1 MRKSILFLITLLATA
16 VLWPVSA
23 WAEVTGSGTEQDPYL
38 VHDWSELRTYMKDYG
53 GYIKLVNDCVDP
65 DKTYATYLEVTNKT
79 VVLDLN
85 GKIIDRGLFK
95 NETGTSN
102 GWVIKVCGGSL
113 TVKGGGIIKG
123 GNSLSNGGGINV
135 ESGSLTLENCT
146 IKENKAAEGG
156 GGIYNNNRSIT
167 IKDGT
172 VISNNIAKQG
182 GGLCT
187 WYGTCTMEG
196 GSIINNSSIAGQYSS
211 YGHGGGVY
219 LHNGSVFNLY
229 GGVIENNT
237 CAETKQGGGIYVYY
251 QSVIY
256 LKGNPIVRNNYVGNS
271 SEVVD
276 NVNLY
281 GDTNSV
287 YTKFHFTGQLSE
299 SARIGFTT
307 STTGYFTEGLN
318 DNGVVSNFVP
328 DDNNNYAV
336 ILKNNEAVLT
346 KTYTITISD
355 TEHGTITS
363 EPFPKAYSG
372 QVVNVSAI
380 PDTGY
385 KLESLSYCKANNVYD
400 INLETKQFNMP
411 SDDVTITAS
420 FISAWS
426 ELQTTFN
433 SVSNGGT
440 VQLDQDYSAFEG
452 DVQLSVA
459 SGKKFTLDLNGHILN
474 MSSGTGRVLS
484 VAGNLT
490 IIDSNPTN
498 THEGTDILGGII
510 TGGNLTSSSEN
521 GAGICVVSGGTL
533 NVSAGTITNNSTAGN
548 GGGIYNEGTLTLSG
562 GNIINNTAGCN
573 GGGVYS
579 NYVNANSRFNL
590 SGGPAINNNKSGDS
604 DALVDDNIYLKDMKI
619 TLNGELTNT
628 TPIGISMYN
637 AGIFTSGLNTN
648 GAITNFIADNS
659 LFKIIEN
666 NGEAQ
671 IDDRLIYVVWCNNK
685 KLYFTFQSTV
695 LTEGGSF
702 TPVGEVE
709 ALTITKV
716 WSGYK
721 VDENHAW
728 VTVVTDDLE
737 EVIIESTFNDAEPT
751 SCSQW
756 FKDCINLTSITGL
769 SNLNTNEVTD
779 MSGMFQNCSKLG
791 ALTLGA
797 NFVTTSVTAY
807 SNLFRGS
814 SIADGSAVLTID
826 GATISQDDFFATI
839 TNGQLVRN
847 VSDNEVDKGST
858 NTGLYTWKGG
868 KFATCNGKA
877 LLTLG
882 SASNGSI
889 AIASGATA
897 ISESLYEATPNT
909 TITLSVTPATR
920 YKLKTLTYNDN
931 NITDNSFDMPAG
943 HVTVSATFT
952 ADFDPVDT
960 TKDYD
965 ASTNPYA
972 IKTVADLQKLS
983 DYVNNGVEEVR
994 DGYIKVVE
1002 TELDFDGIDFVPIGT
1017 DTYPFTGSF
1026 DGNNVLIKNLKID
1039 RGDADLCGLFG
1050 RVQMGSNHNNKA
1062 LQNIK
1067 IDASCEF
1074 KTTGSHVGAL
1084 AGHRES
1090 IKMINCHN
1098 LGASVSGT
1106 NFVGAIVGGG
1116 VLQANDSGNT
1126 YDGSLVVANINGTK
1140 YWGCGYGVGG
1150 NQETSSPSD
1159 YAQFTS
1165 TTIGGFYGAEGN
1177 EDQVTWRYDSA
1188 TKTLLI
1194 KGSGNV
1200 SETSPWA
1207 TYIGAATN
1215 NYTLNTEGVNLGDEV
1230 TTDADGYF
1238 VWHNK
1243 QFTSYNQQRSVF
1255 IKSNEGG
1262 TATKEP
1268 STATIGGTVTLTIQ
1282 ANLGY
1287 LIATKAAEYTDDNGQ
1302 KQSLE
1307 FRQISNNTFSFTM
1320 PAYPVTIDVTFR
1332 TYFDLEDPTKPY
1344 EWLYNC
1350 YSIKTVEDVLK
1361 FSEFV
1366 NAGVEYC
1373 QTSFFRLPAEATFD
1387 FSNVDNFIPIGTE
1400 EHPFKGT
1407 FSTATML
1414 VKNLHVHTT
1423 NGYCGFFGYTDDANI
1438 QGFDFQNCTFES
1450 EGDYVGALVGY
1461 CKDSRIRFDYN
1472 KDSSVKGRKYVGGL
1486 IGYYNSSDM
1495 MWTNSVGYDAE
1506 GNEGLPMTVEG
1517 DAFVGA
1523 VVGNAT
1529 GTLKENV
1536 YNGYTVSI
1544 KVAGEERKY
1553 FGIGTCDDTNGIL
1566 TRDLGANVLESTV
1579 TGGFCGASGNE
1590 NNVKWIYDKGTNTL
1604 LIKGSG
1610 DVEKYNASTAPWK
1623 KYVSSESNLKTEG
1636 VDISAEVT
1644 VSEGSFI
1651 WCELPFKTFNNQEV
1665 YQVTL
1670 DYDNEKGTATLTSP
1684 DYTVKGATVTLE
1696 VSPLDNYLVK
1706 EVVAIFT
1713 EAGVEKRITAEKQAD
1728 GSYKFEMPNANAKI
1742 QITFEKKEEPQQQEE
1757 PQQEE
1762 PQQEEPQQEDPQQ
1775 EDPQPETIS
1784 YSQALEWATYY
1795 DNCDLT
1801 LPEGFEAYYVSNVN
1815 TSGDIGSVTLTSTGQ
1830 EVFKDMPMLIHKTDE
1845 ETTGIMIKT
1854 THGEIAPTTD
1864 TRFKGTAEDITSLS
1878 AEDITIYV
1886 LRDGMFIPAK
1896 ASSMTAHKCWL
1907 EISKAAGTRGF
1918 VINID
1923 NECISSEALEG
1934 PGHWYDLNGRPLPT
1948 KPRQKGL
1955 YIHDGKKTVIK

>member
-1 MRKSILFLITLLATA
+1 MNIKRTIFLIITLVAGAITNVGVAQVNTMPDAIDGVITLTDD
-16 VLWPVSA
+16 VTLTETWTVDQ
-23 WAEVTGSGTEQDPYL
+23 EVTLDLNDHYINISIPSNRYKSVISITNNGKLTLTDGTIDNSTATKRYYIEEQVVTDEASYNN
-38 VHDWSELRTYMKDYG
+38 STKEKGTFYG
-53 GYIKLVNDCVDP
+53 GYITGGNGTMIYFLGTNYYCGKGIVINGGELIMKNGTIFGNIQERSNVN
-65 DKTYATYLEVTNKT
+65 KY
-79 VVLDLN
+79 
-85 GKIIDRGLFK
+85 
-95 NETGTSN
+95 
-102 GWVIKVCGGSL
+102 
-113 TVKGGGIIKG
+113 KGGGVFIYNNGKFTMEGGNIIRNFGYYGSGVYVDSGTFSMKG
-123 GNSLSNGGGINV
+123 GYISKNGYTSSRTCGSGGGVCVNSGKFIMTGGSIDANRASSNGAGVNISNGG
-135 ESGSLTLENCT
+135 EFEMSGGSIISNNTTTTDGGYGGGVYVFGDDNNSGTFTMNGGVIQGNSSDRGGGVSVQHKPKAKFYLNGGE
-146 IKENKAAEGG
+146 IKENHATYQGGGVYNYSGTFTITGGSITNNTVDNLDNDRCG
-156 GGIYNNNRSIT
+156 GGIYSNQFVYLSGTCI
-167 IKDGT
+167 IKDNTKGP
-172 VISNNIAKQG
+172 
-182 GGLCT
+182 
-187 WYGTCTMEG
+187 WPE
-196 GSIINNSSIAGQYSS
+196 
-211 YGHGGGVY
+211 
-219 LHNGSVFNLY
+219 NLFLDNTFIK
-229 GGVIENNT
+229 VNNT
-237 CAETKQGGGIYVYY
+237 LSIPTSVGVKIKDYNHNHPVTDFKNITKDYSTY
-251 QSVIY
+251 
-256 LKGNPIVRNNYVGNS
+256 NS
-271 SEVVD
+271 GVDPCTFFTSDSIMYEVV
-276 NVNLY
+276 L
-281 GDTNSV
+281 NSDGQAQLEKR
-287 YTKFHFTGQLSE
+287 KF
-299 SARIGFTT
+299 
-307 STTGYFTEGLN
+307 
-318 DNGVVSNFVP
+318 P
-328 DDNNNYAV
+328 YA
-336 ILKNNEAVLT
+336 I
-346 KTYTITISD
+346 
-355 TEHGTITS
+355 
-363 EPFPKAYSG
+363 
-372 QVVNVSAI
+372 
-380 PDTGY
+380 
-385 KLESLSYCKANNVYD
+385 
-400 INLETKQFNMP
+400 
-411 SDDVTITAS
+411 
-420 FISAWS
+420 
-426 ELQTTFN
+426 
-433 SVSNGGT
+433 
-440 VQLDQDYSAFEG
+440 
-452 DVQLSVA
+452 
-459 SGKKFTLDLNGHILN
+459 
-474 MSSGTGRVLS
+474 
-484 VAGNLT
+484 
-490 IIDSNPTN
+490 
-498 THEGTDILGGII
+498 
-510 TGGNLTSSSEN
+510 
-521 GAGICVVSGGTL
+521 
-533 NVSAGTITNNSTAGN
+533 
-548 GGGIYNEGTLTLSG
+548 
-562 GNIINNTAGCN
+562 
-573 GGGVYS
+573 
-579 NYVNANSRFNL
+579 
-590 SGGPAINNNKSGDS
+590 
-604 DALVDDNIYLKDMKI
+604 
-619 TLNGELTNT
+619 
-628 TPIGISMYN
+628 
-637 AGIFTSGLNTN
+637 
-648 GAITNFIADNS
+648 
-659 LFKIIEN
+659 
-666 NGEAQ
+666 
-671 IDDRLIYVVWCNNK
+671 WCENK
-685 KLYFTFQSTV
+685 KLYFTYRDDLFAENSKFKP
-695 LTEGGSF
+695 EGSNSF
-702 TPVGEVE
+702 
-709 ALTITKV
+709 LTITKV
-716 WSGYK
+716 WSSE
-721 VDENHAW
+721 D
-728 VTVVTDDLE
+728 VVSGNAPWLETISESLE
-737 EVIIESTFNDAEPT
+737 EMVIESTFSNVKPT

-756 FKDCINLTSITGL
+756 FKDCANLTTITGL
-769 SNLNTNEVTD
+769 SNLNTSEITD
-779 MSGMFQNCSKLG
+779 ISGMLQNCSSLES
-791 ALTLGA
+791 LTLGA
-797 NFVTTSVTAY
+797 NFDTSGLNSY
-807 SNLFRGS
+807 SNLFSGS
-814 SIADGSAVLTID
+814 SIADGNAVLTID
-826 GATISQDDFFATI
+826 GATISQDDFFASI

-847 VSDNEVDKGST
+847 VSDDEVDKGSA
-858 NTGLYTWKGG
+858 NAGLYTWKGG
-868 KFATCNGKA
+868 KFVTYNGKA

-882 SASNGSI
+882 STSNGSI
-889 AIASGATA
+889 AITSGETA

-909 TITLSVTPATR
+909 TITLSVTPDTR

-931 NITDNSFDMPAG
+931 DITNNSFDMPAG
-943 HVTVSATFT
+943 PVTVSATFI

-972 IKTVADLQKLS
+972 IKTVADLKKLS

-994 DGYIKVVE
+994 DGYIKVVDV
-1002 TELDFDGIDFVPIGT
+1002 TELDFNGINDFVPIGT
-1017 DTYPFTGSF
+1017 DAYPFTGSF

-1098 LGASVSGT
+1098 MGASVSGT

-1126 YDGSLVVANINGTK
+1126 YDGSLVVATINGTK

-1194 KGSGNV
+1194 KGSGSV

-1262 TATKEP
+1262 TVTKEP

-1282 ANLGY
+1282 ANPGY
-1287 LIATKAAEYTDDNGQ
+1287 LIATKTAEYTDDNGQ

-1320 PAYPVTIDVTFR
+1320 PAYPVTIDVSFR

-1461 CKDSRIRFDYN
+1461 CKDSRVRFDYN
-1472 KDSSVKGRKYVGGL
+1472 KDSCVKGRKYVGGL

-1529 GTLKENV
+1529 GTLKENI

-1566 TRDLGANVLESTV
+1566 TRDLGTNVLASTV

-1651 WCELPFKTFNNQEV
+1651 WCELPFKTFNNQE
-1665 YQVTL
+1665 
-1670 DYDNEKGTATLTSP
+1670 
-1684 DYTVKGATVTLE
+1684 
-1696 VSPLDNYLVK
+1696 
-1706 EVVAIFT
+1706 
-1713 EAGVEKRITAEKQAD
+1713 
-1728 GSYKFEMPNANAKI
+1728 
-1742 QITFEKKEEPQQQEE
+1742 
-1757 PQQEE
+1757 
-1762 PQQEEPQQEDPQQ
+1762 
-1775 EDPQPETIS
+1775 PQPETIS

-1830 EVFKDMPMLIHKTDE
+1830 KVFKDMPMLIHKTDKK
-1845 ETTGIMIKT
+1845 TTGIMIKT

-1918 VINID
+1918 VINFD

>member
-1 MRKSILFLITLLATA
+1 MNIKRTIFLIITLVAGAITNVGVAQVNTMPDAINGVITLTDD
-16 VLWPVSA
+16 VTLTETWTVDQ
-23 WAEVTGSGTEQDPYL
+23 EVTLDLNDHYINISIPSNRYKSVISITNNGKLTLTDGTIDNSTATKRYYIEEQVVTDEASYNN
-38 VHDWSELRTYMKDYG
+38 STKEKGTFYG
-53 GYIKLVNDCVDP
+53 GYI
-65 DKTYATYLEVTNKT
+65 TGG
-79 VVLDLN
+79 N
-85 GKIIDRGLFK
+85 GTIIDFLGTTYYCGMGIVINGGELIMKSGTIFG
-95 NETGTSN
+95 NIQETSN
-102 GWVIKVCGGSL
+102 GKY
-113 TVKGGGIIKG
+113 KGGGVFIYNNGKFTMEGGNIIRNFGYYGSGVYVDSGTFSMKG
-123 GNSLSNGGGINV
+123 GYISKNGYTSRRTCGSGGGVCVNSGKFIMTGGSIDANRASSNGAGVNISNGGEFEMSGGSIISNNTTTTDGGYGGGVYVFGDNNNGGTFTMNGGVIQGNSSDWGGGVSV
-135 ESGSLTLENCT
+135 EHKPKAKFYLNGGE
-146 IKENKAAEGG
+146 IKENHATYQGGGVYNYSGTFTITGGSITNNTVDNLDNDRCG
-156 GGIYNNNRSIT
+156 GGIYSNAFVYLSGTCI
-167 IKDGT
+167 IKDNTKGP
-172 VISNNIAKQG
+172 
-182 GGLCT
+182 
-187 WYGTCTMEG
+187 WPE
-196 GSIINNSSIAGQYSS
+196 
-211 YGHGGGVY
+211 
-219 LHNGSVFNLY
+219 NLFLY
-229 GGVIENNT
+229 NTFIKVNNT
-237 CAETKQGGGIYVYY
+237 LSIPTSVGVKIKDYNHNHPVTDYKNITKDYSTY
-251 QSVIY
+251 
-256 LKGNPIVRNNYVGNS
+256 NS
-271 SEVVD
+271 GVDPCTFFTSDSIMYEVV
-276 NVNLY
+276 L
-281 GDTNSV
+281 NSDGQAQLEKR
-287 YTKFHFTGQLSE
+287 KF
-299 SARIGFTT
+299 
-307 STTGYFTEGLN
+307 
-318 DNGVVSNFVP
+318 P
-328 DDNNNYAV
+328 YA
-336 ILKNNEAVLT
+336 I
-346 KTYTITISD
+346 
-355 TEHGTITS
+355 
-363 EPFPKAYSG
+363 
-372 QVVNVSAI
+372 
-380 PDTGY
+380 
-385 KLESLSYCKANNVYD
+385 
-400 INLETKQFNMP
+400 
-411 SDDVTITAS
+411 
-420 FISAWS
+420 
-426 ELQTTFN
+426 
-433 SVSNGGT
+433 
-440 VQLDQDYSAFEG
+440 
-452 DVQLSVA
+452 
-459 SGKKFTLDLNGHILN
+459 
-474 MSSGTGRVLS
+474 
-484 VAGNLT
+484 
-490 IIDSNPTN
+490 
-498 THEGTDILGGII
+498 
-510 TGGNLTSSSEN
+510 
-521 GAGICVVSGGTL
+521 
-533 NVSAGTITNNSTAGN
+533 
-548 GGGIYNEGTLTLSG
+548 
-562 GNIINNTAGCN
+562 
-573 GGGVYS
+573 
-579 NYVNANSRFNL
+579 
-590 SGGPAINNNKSGDS
+590 
-604 DALVDDNIYLKDMKI
+604 
-619 TLNGELTNT
+619 
-628 TPIGISMYN
+628 
-637 AGIFTSGLNTN
+637 
-648 GAITNFIADNS
+648 
-659 LFKIIEN
+659 
-666 NGEAQ
+666 
-671 IDDRLIYVVWCNNK
+671 WCENK
-685 KLYFTFQSTV
+685 KLYFTYRDDLFAENSKFKP
-695 LTEGGSF
+695 EGSNSF
-702 TPVGEVE
+702 
-709 ALTITKV
+709 LTITKV
-716 WSGYK
+716 WSSE
-721 VDENHAW
+721 D
-728 VTVVTDDLE
+728 VVSGNAPWLETISESLE
-737 EVIIESTFNDAEPT
+737 EMVIESTFSNVKPT

-756 FKDCINLTSITGL
+756 FKDCANLTTITGL
-769 SNLNTNEVTD
+769 SNLNTSEITD
-779 MSGMFQNCSKLG
+779 ISGMLQNCSSLES
-791 ALTLGA
+791 LTLGA
-797 NFVTTSVTAY
+797 NFDTSGLNSY
-807 SNLFRGS
+807 SNLFSGS
-814 SIADGSAVLTID
+814 SIADGNAVLTID
-826 GATISQDDFFATI
+826 GATISQDDFFASI

-847 VSDNEVDKGST
+847 VSDDEVDKGSA
-858 NTGLYTWKGG
+858 NAGLYTWKGG
-868 KFATCNGKA
+868 KFVTYNGKA

-882 SASNGSI
+882 STSNGSI
-889 AIASGATA
+889 AITSGETA

-909 TITLSVTPATR
+909 TITLSVTPDTR

-931 NITDNSFDMPAG
+931 DITNNSFDMPAG
-943 HVTVSATFT
+943 PVTVSATFI

-960 TKDYD
+960 TRDYD

-972 IKTVADLQKLS
+972 IKTVADLKKLS

-994 DGYIKVVE
+994 DGYIKVVDV
-1002 TELDFDGIDFVPIGT
+1002 TELDFNGINDFVPIGT

-1126 YDGSLVVANINGTK
+1126 YDGSLVVATINGTK

-1165 TTIGGFYGAEGN
+1165 TIIGGFYGAEGN

-1194 KGSGNV
+1194 KGSGSV

-1423 NGYCGFFGYTDDANI
+1423 NGYCGFFGYTDDANL
-1438 QGFDFQNCTFES
+1438 QGFEFEDCTFES

-1461 CKDSRIRFDYN
+1461 CKDFRVRFDYN

-1529 GTLKENV
+1529 GTLKENI

-1566 TRDLGANVLESTV
+1566 TRDLGTNVLASTV

-1651 WCELPFKTFNNQEV
+1651 WCELPFKTFNNQE
-1665 YQVTL
+1665 
-1670 DYDNEKGTATLTSP
+1670 
-1684 DYTVKGATVTLE
+1684 
-1696 VSPLDNYLVK
+1696 
-1706 EVVAIFT
+1706 
-1713 EAGVEKRITAEKQAD
+1713 
-1728 GSYKFEMPNANAKI
+1728 
-1742 QITFEKKEEPQQQEE
+1742 
-1757 PQQEE
+1757 
-1762 PQQEEPQQEDPQQ
+1762 
-1775 EDPQPETIS
+1775 PQPETIS
-1784 YSQALEWATYY
+1784 YSQALEWATYD

-1830 EVFKDMPMLIHKTDE
+1830 KVFKDMPMLIHKTDE
-1845 ETTGIMIKT
+1845 KTTGIMIKT

>member
-1 MRKSILFLITLLATA
+1 MNSGKFIMTGGSIDANRA
-16 VLWPVSA
+16 S
-23 WAEVTGSGTEQDPYL
+23 
-38 VHDWSELRTYMKDYG
+38 
-53 GYIKLVNDCVDP
+53 
-65 DKTYATYLEVTNKT
+65 
-79 VVLDLN
+79 
-85 GKIIDRGLFK
+85 
-95 NETGTSN
+95 SN
-102 GWVIKVCGGSL
+102 GAGVNI
-113 TVKGGGIIKG
+113 
-123 GNSLSNGGGINV
+123 SNGGEFEMSGGSIISNNTTTTDGGYGGGVYVFGDDNNGGTFTMNGGVIQGNSSYYGGGVSV
-135 ESGSLTLENCT
+135 EHKPKAKFYLNGGE
-146 IKENKAAEGG
+146 IKENHATYQGGGVYNYSGTFTITGGSITNNTVDNLDNDRCG
-156 GGIYNNNRSIT
+156 GGIYSNQFVYLSGTCI
-167 IKDGT
+167 IKDNTKGP
-172 VISNNIAKQG
+172 
-182 GGLCT
+182 
-187 WYGTCTMEG
+187 WPE
-196 GSIINNSSIAGQYSS
+196 
-211 YGHGGGVY
+211 
-219 LHNGSVFNLY
+219 NLFLY
-229 GGVIENNT
+229 NTFIKVNNT
-237 CAETKQGGGIYVYY
+237 LSIPTSVGVKIKDYNHNHPVTDYKNITKDYSTY
-251 QSVIY
+251 
-256 LKGNPIVRNNYVGNS
+256 NS
-271 SEVVD
+271 GVDPCTFFTSDSIMYEVV
-276 NVNLY
+276 L
-281 GDTNSV
+281 NSDGQAQLEKR
-287 YTKFHFTGQLSE
+287 KF
-299 SARIGFTT
+299 
-307 STTGYFTEGLN
+307 
-318 DNGVVSNFVP
+318 P
-328 DDNNNYAV
+328 YA
-336 ILKNNEAVLT
+336 I
-346 KTYTITISD
+346 
-355 TEHGTITS
+355 
-363 EPFPKAYSG
+363 
-372 QVVNVSAI
+372 
-380 PDTGY
+380 
-385 KLESLSYCKANNVYD
+385 
-400 INLETKQFNMP
+400 
-411 SDDVTITAS
+411 
-420 FISAWS
+420 
-426 ELQTTFN
+426 
-433 SVSNGGT
+433 
-440 VQLDQDYSAFEG
+440 
-452 DVQLSVA
+452 
-459 SGKKFTLDLNGHILN
+459 
-474 MSSGTGRVLS
+474 
-484 VAGNLT
+484 
-490 IIDSNPTN
+490 
-498 THEGTDILGGII
+498 
-510 TGGNLTSSSEN
+510 
-521 GAGICVVSGGTL
+521 
-533 NVSAGTITNNSTAGN
+533 
-548 GGGIYNEGTLTLSG
+548 
-562 GNIINNTAGCN
+562 
-573 GGGVYS
+573 
-579 NYVNANSRFNL
+579 
-590 SGGPAINNNKSGDS
+590 
-604 DALVDDNIYLKDMKI
+604 
-619 TLNGELTNT
+619 
-628 TPIGISMYN
+628 
-637 AGIFTSGLNTN
+637 
-648 GAITNFIADNS
+648 
-659 LFKIIEN
+659 
-666 NGEAQ
+666 
-671 IDDRLIYVVWCNNK
+671 WCENK
-685 KLYFTFQSTV
+685 KLYFTYRDDLFAENSKFKP
-695 LTEGGSF
+695 EGSNSF
-702 TPVGEVE
+702 
-709 ALTITKV
+709 LTITKV
-716 WSGYK
+716 WSSE
-721 VDENHAW
+721 D
-728 VTVVTDDLE
+728 VVSGNAPWLETISESLE
-737 EVIIESTFNDAEPT
+737 EMVIESTFSNVKPT

-756 FKDCINLTSITGL
+756 FKDCANLTTITGL
-769 SNLNTNEVTD
+769 SNLNTSEITD
-779 MSGMFQNCSKLG
+779 ISGMLQNCSSLES
-791 ALTLGA
+791 LTLGA
-797 NFVTTSVTAY
+797 NFDTSELNSY
-807 SNLFRGS
+807 SNLFSGS
-814 SIADGSAVLTID
+814 SIADGNAVLTID
-826 GATISQDDFFATI
+826 GATISQDDFFASI

-847 VSDNEVDKGST
+847 VSDDEVDKGSA
-858 NTGLYTWKGG
+858 NAGLYTWKGG
-868 KFATCNGKA
+868 KFVTYNGKA

-882 SASNGSI
+882 STSNGSI
-889 AIASGATA
+889 AITSGETA

-909 TITLSVTPATR
+909 TITLSVTPDTR

-931 NITDNSFDMPAG
+931 DITNNSFDMPAG
-943 HVTVSATFT
+943 PVTVSATFI

-972 IKTVADLQKLS
+972 IRTVADLQKLS

-994 DGYIKVVE
+994 DGYIKVVDV
-1002 TELDFDGIDFVPIGT
+1002 TELDFDGINIFVPIGT
-1017 DTYPFTGSF
+1017 DAYPFTGSF

-1126 YDGSLVVANINGTK
+1126 YDGSLVVATINGTK

-1150 NQETSSPSD
+1150 NQNTSSPSD

-1177 EDQVTWRYDSA
+1177 EDQVTWRYDAA

-1194 KGSGNV
+1194 KGSGSV

-1262 TATKEP
+1262 TVTKEP

-1282 ANLGY
+1282 ANPGY
-1287 LIATKAAEYTDDNGQ
+1287 LIATKTAEYTDDNGQ

-1320 PAYPVTIDVTFR
+1320 PAYPVTIDVSFR

-1461 CKDSRIRFDYN
+1461 CKDSRVRFDYN

-1523 VVGNAT
+1523 VVGNAK
-1529 GTLKENV
+1529 GTLKENI

-1566 TRDLGANVLESTV
+1566 TRDLGTNVLASTV

-1651 WCELPFKTFNNQEV
+1651 WCELPFKTFNNQE
-1665 YQVTL
+1665 
-1670 DYDNEKGTATLTSP
+1670 
-1684 DYTVKGATVTLE
+1684 
-1696 VSPLDNYLVK
+1696 
-1706 EVVAIFT
+1706 
-1713 EAGVEKRITAEKQAD
+1713 
-1728 GSYKFEMPNANAKI
+1728 
-1742 QITFEKKEEPQQQEE
+1742 
-1757 PQQEE
+1757 
-1762 PQQEEPQQEDPQQ
+1762 
-1775 EDPQPETIS
+1775 PQPETIS
-1784 YSQALEWATYY
+1784 YSQTLEWTTYY
-1795 DNCDLT
+1795 DVCDLT
-1801 LPEGFEAYYVSNVN
+1801 LPEGFEAYYVSSFN

-1830 EVFKDMPMLIHKTDE
+1830 KVFKDMPMLIHKTDE
-1845 ETTGIMIKT
+1845 KTTGIMIKT

-1955 YIHDGKKTVIK
+1955 YIHDGKKTVIE

>member
-1 MRKSILFLITLLATA
+1 MNIKRTIFLIITLVAGA
-16 VLWPVSA
+16 ILWPVESLA
-23 WAEVTGSGTEQDPYL
+23 YTGEGTEEKPWVVTTWSDLYDCAIQTIFLNSGTF
-38 VHDWSELRTYMKDYG
+38 
-53 GYIKLVNDCVDP
+53 YIILDSDITCDNQSQNLFFEK
-65 DKTYATYLEVTNKT
+65 K
-79 VVLDLN
+79 VVINLN
-85 GKIIDRGLFK
+85 GHTLDRGLSK
-95 NETGTSN
+95 SEARGAGYVVGGQDLTIIGPGTITGGHSSSSGGALISSTQMTLRGCTITGNKATGDNGYGGAIKINNGSVTIEEGTIISNNNSPYGGAIYIQGGTLTINGGQICNNTCGKTETD
-102 GWVIKVCGGSL
+102 K
-113 TVKGGGIIKG
+113 
-123 GNSLSNGGGINV
+123 SNGGGIYIAGGVVIMNR
-135 ESGSLTLENCT
+135 GT
-146 IKENKAAEGG
+146 I
-156 GGIYNNNRSIT
+156 
-167 IKDGT
+167 
-172 VISNNIAKQG
+172 
-182 GGLCT
+182 C
-187 WYGTCTMEG
+187 
-196 GSIINNSSIAGQYSS
+196 NNSVIGNKDSNSGF
-211 YGHGGGVY
+211 GGGVY
-219 LHNGSVFNLY
+219 QSNGTFNLN
-229 GGVIENNT
+229 GGIIENNT
-237 CAETKQGGGIYVYY
+237 CAADKNGGGIYDVNY
-251 QSVIY
+251 SILNVS
-256 LKGNPIVRNNYVGNS
+256 GNPIIRNNRRGNLES
-271 SEVVD
+271 GALD
-276 NVNLY
+276 NLFLKKNKTISI
-281 GDTNSV
+281 TNS
-287 YTKFHFTGQLSE
+287 LDAN
-299 SARIGFTT
+299 ARIGITLESHRIFT
-307 STTGYFTEGLN
+307 
-318 DNGVVSNFVP
+318 NGNNGEWHVSNFVP
-328 DDNNNYAV
+328 DDPYCFVSEKEGNAYYSSYWSDLQDRLTNCEDGST
-336 ILKNNEAVLT
+336 IL
-346 KTYTITISD
+346 
-355 TEHGTITS
+355 
-363 EPFPKAYSG
+363 
-372 QVVNVSAI
+372 
-380 PDTGY
+380 
-385 KLESLSYCKANNVYD
+385 
-400 INLETKQFNMP
+400 
-411 SDDVTITAS
+411 
-420 FISAWS
+420 
-426 ELQTTFN
+426 
-433 SVSNGGT
+433 
-440 VQLDQDYSAFEG
+440 LDQDY
-452 DVQLSVA
+452 VA
-459 SGKKFTLDLNGHILN
+459 SNTDTQNLTVPNSKTITIDFNGYKIDRN
-474 MSSGTGRVLS
+474 MGNSSSASGYVIN
-484 VAGNLT
+484 VKGNLT
-490 IIDSNPTN
+490 IKDTYTGNERVHTIMVDGSPIT
-498 THEGTDILGGII
+498 IRGGLI
-510 TGGNLTSSSEN
+510 TGGNSSSSYC
-521 GAGICVVSGGTL
+521 GAIYVQEGSLTMEGGTI
-533 NVSAGTITNNSTAGN
+533 AGNRSTSTVGGVYVTGTFSMTGGSICYNTGKSYGAVNHSGNGVFNISGSPIITNNRNVN
-548 GGGIYNEGTLTLSG
+548 GDENNVYLS
-562 GNIINNTAGCN
+562 
-573 GGGVYS
+573 S
-579 NYVNANSRFNL
+579 N
-590 SGGPAINNNKSGDS
+590 K
-604 DALVDDNIYLKDMKI
+604 KI
-619 TLNGELTNT
+619 TVNGELSSTAL
-628 TPIGISMYN
+628 IGVSMQTI
-637 AGIFTSGLNTN
+637 GVFTN
-648 GAITNFIADNS
+648 GLTNNGSAKNFKSDNNDYEPT
-659 LFKIIEN
+659 LN
-666 NGEAQ
+666 NSGEAQ
-671 IDDRLIYVVWCNNK
+671 LERHKFKYAIWNETNK
-685 KLYFTFQSTV
+685 QLYFTYRLDNLSAAN
-695 LTEGGSF
+695 SF
-702 TPVGEVE
+702 TLDGGVGRQEITQLWVDDDVLSGTAWNEAIKDQVE
-709 ALTITKV
+709 EIV
-716 WSGYK
+716 FGSSFINVY
-721 VDENHAW
+721 
-728 VTVVTDDLE
+728 
-737 EVIIESTFNDAEPT
+737 PT
-751 SCSQW
+751 SCSNW
-756 FKDCINLTSITGL
+756 FKDCVNLTSITGL
-769 SNLNTNEVTD
+769 SNLNTSEVTD
-779 MSGMFQNCSKLG
+779 MSGMFQNCSNLTSLTLDESFSTA
-791 ALTLGA
+791 ALTT
-797 NFVTTSVTAY
+797 FSDMFT
-807 SNLFRGS
+807 GS
-814 SIADGSAVLTID
+814 SLEDGTGTLVIKGEENA
-826 GATISQDDFFATI
+826 I
-839 TNGQLVRN
+839 TNITKDIFISIANGKLERRN
-847 VSDNEVDKGST
+847 ASNDLISEIDVDKNSA

-868 KFATCNGKA
+868 VFASYNGNV
-877 LLTLG
+877 LLTINTVG
-882 SASNGSI
+882 NGSI
-889 AIASGATA
+889 DAPPGATA
-897 ISESLYEATPNT
+897 ISEGSNTYEIAPNSAITLTVTPN
-909 TITLSVTPATR
+909 PR
-920 YKLKTLTYNDN
+920 YKLKSLSYNDGESHD
-931 NITDNSFDMPAG
+931 ITEAKAFTMPSG
-943 HVTVSATFT
+943 PVTVSATFT

-960 TKDYD
+960 TRDYD

-972 IKTVADLQKLS
+972 IKTVADLKKLS

-994 DGYIKVVE
+994 DGYIKVVDV
-1002 TELDFDGIDFVPIGT
+1002 TELDFYGINDCVPIGT
-1017 DTYPFTGSF
+1017 DAYPFTGSF

-1098 LGASVSGT
+1098 MGASVSGT

-1126 YDGSLVVANINGTK
+1126 YDGSLVVATINGTK

-1177 EDQVTWRYDSA
+1177 EDQVTWSYDA
-1188 TKTLLI
+1188 VTKTLLI
-1194 KGSGNV
+1194 KGSGSV

-1262 TATKEP
+1262 TVTKEP

-1282 ANLGY
+1282 ANPGY
-1287 LIATKAAEYTDDNGQ
+1287 LIATKTAEYTDDNGQ

-1320 PAYPVTIDVTFR
+1320 PAYPVTIDVSFR

-1414 VKNLHVHTT
+1414 VKSLHVHTT
-1423 NGYCGFFGYTDDANI
+1423 NGYCGFFGYTDDANL
-1438 QGFDFQNCTFES
+1438 QGFEFEDCTFES

-1461 CKDSRIRFDYN
+1461 CKDSRVRFDYN

-1529 GTLKENV
+1529 GTLKENI

-1566 TRDLGANVLESTV
+1566 TRDLGTNVLASTV

-1651 WCELPFKTFNNQEV
+1651 WCELPFKTFNNQE
-1665 YQVTL
+1665 
-1670 DYDNEKGTATLTSP
+1670 
-1684 DYTVKGATVTLE
+1684 
-1696 VSPLDNYLVK
+1696 
-1706 EVVAIFT
+1706 
-1713 EAGVEKRITAEKQAD
+1713 
-1728 GSYKFEMPNANAKI
+1728 
-1742 QITFEKKEEPQQQEE
+1742 
-1757 PQQEE
+1757 
-1762 PQQEEPQQEDPQQ
+1762 
-1775 EDPQPETIS
+1775 PQPETIS

-1830 EVFKDMPMLIHKTDE
+1830 KVFKDMPMLIHKTDE
-1845 ETTGIMIKT
+1845 KTTGIMIKT

>member
-1 MRKSILFLITLLATA
+1 MNIKRAIFLIITLVAGA
-16 VLWPVSA
+16 ILWPVES
-23 WAEVTGSGTEQDPYL
+23 WADVTGSGTEQDPYL

-85 GKIIDRGLFK
+85 GKTIDRGLFK

-123 GNSLSNGGGINV
+123 GNSRSNGGGINV

-172 VISNNIAKQG
+172 VICNNIAKQG

-187 WYGTCTMEG
+187 LYGTCTMEG

-211 YGHGGGVY
+211 YGYGGGVY
-219 LHNGSVFNLY
+219 LHNGSVLNLY
-229 GGVIENNT
+229 GGLIENNT
-237 CAETKQGGGIYVYY
+237 CAETKQGGGIYAYY
-251 QSVIY
+251 TSRIN

-271 SEVVD
+271 SGIVD

-281 GDTNSV
+281 GDTSSAL
-287 YTKFHFTGQLSE
+287 TKFYLTGQLSE
-299 SARIGFTT
+299 TARIGFTM
-307 STTGYFTEGLN
+307 SITGIFTEGLN
-318 DNGVVSNFVP
+318 DNGDISNFVP
-328 DDNNNYAV
+328 DDNNNYVV
-336 ILKNNEAVLT
+336 ILNSYYKEAELK

-385 KLESLSYCKANNVYD
+385 KLESLSYGGIP

-411 SDDVTITAS
+411 SNDVTITAS

-426 ELQTTFN
+426 ELQTTLN

-440 VQLDQDYSAFEG
+440 VQLNQDYSALEG
-452 DVQLSVA
+452 DTQLSVV
-459 SGKKFTLDLNGHILN
+459 SEKRFTLDLNGHILN

-498 THEGTDILGGII
+498 AHEGTDILGGII

-521 GAGICVVSGGTL
+521 GAGICVLSGGTL
-533 NVSAGTITNNSTAGN
+533 IFTAGTITNNSTAGN

-562 GNIINNTAGCN
+562 GSITNNTAGGN

-590 SGGPAINNNKSGDS
+590 SGGPTISNNKSGDS

-619 TLNGELTNT
+619 TINGELTNA

-637 AGIFTSGLNTN
+637 AGTFTSGLNTY

-659 LFKIIEN
+659 LYKIIAN

-685 KLYFTFQSTV
+685 KLYFTFQSSV
-695 LTEGGSF
+695 LTEGGSY
-702 TPVGEVE
+702 TPVGETE

-737 EVIIESTFNDAEPT
+737 EVIIESPFNDAEPT

-769 SNLNTNEVTD
+769 SNLNTSEVTD

-807 SNLFRGS
+807 SNLFSGS
-814 SIADGSAVLTID
+814 AIADGSAVLTID
-826 GATISQDDFFATI
+826 GATISQDDFFASI

-847 VSDNEVDKGST
+847 VSDDEVDKGSA
-858 NTGLYTWKGG
+858 NAGLYTWKGG
-868 KFATCNGKA
+868 KFVTYNGKA

-882 SASNGSI
+882 STSNGSI
-889 AIASGATA
+889 AIVSGATA
-897 ISESLYEATPNT
+897 ISGSLYEAASNT
-909 TITLSVTPATR
+909 AITLSVTPAAR

-931 NITDNSFDMPAG
+931 DITNNSFDMPAG
-943 HVTVSATFT
+943 PVTVSATFI

-960 TKDYD
+960 TRDYD

-994 DGYIKVVE
+994 DGYIKVVDV
-1002 TELDFDGIDFVPIGT
+1002 TELDFDGINIFVPIGT
-1017 DTYPFTGSF
+1017 DAYPFTGSF

-1106 NFVGAIVGGG
+1106 SFVGAIVGGG

-1126 YDGSLVVANINGTK
+1126 YDGSLVVATINGTK

-1177 EDQVTWRYDSA
+1177 EDKVTWRYDA
-1188 TKTLLI
+1188 TTKTLLI
-1194 KGSGNV
+1194 KGTGSLA
-1200 SETSPWA
+1200 STTPWA
-1207 TYIGAATN
+1207 SYIGAATN
-1215 NYTLNTEGVNLGDEV
+1215 NYTLNTDGIDLRTAV
-1230 TTDADGYF
+1230 TQSDGYY
-1238 VWHNK
+1238 VWFDK
-1243 QFTSYNQQRSVF
+1243 QFKYYNGRQQYKNTASV
-1255 IKSNEGG
+1255 NEGG
-1262 TATKEP
+1262 TMTVSPVYAEQGT
-1268 STATIGGTVTLTIQ
+1268 TITLTP
-1282 ANLGY
+1282 
-1287 LIATKAAEYTDDNGQ
+1287 IAAVYSKLSSVNAYYKDDNGNQ
-1302 KQSLE
+1302 QAVILTSGADG
-1307 FRQISNNTFSFTM
+1307 TYTFTM
-1320 PAYPVTIDVTFR
+1320 PAYDISATATFGPVLSLADPSAACSRENPYLIRNVQDMVILSKATNGGASWTKR
-1332 TYFDLEDPTKPY
+1332 TYFKVAKANDVFDFEGIDFEPIGIATTHNVEPNERFNGNSFHSSFDGNGVTIRNLHISGVKGIGLFSELSANNDDYVENIFIDKSCSFTATNSYCGSIACNTSFTTVRNCHNLGAPVSAPDIAGGIVGHARYATITDCSSNASVSGTQNIGGIVGYIDRLPVTLTNNMVGDGLKDGETITITGKKNTGAIVGLDIY
-1344 EWLYNC
+1344 RGASYSNNLYNGEAV
-1350 YSIKTVEDVLK
+1350 IVIFNGKTLTG
-1361 FSEFV
+1361 S
-1366 NAGVEYC
+1366 
-1373 QTSFFRLPAEATFD
+1373 
-1387 FSNVDNFIPIGTE
+1387 
-1400 EHPFKGT
+1400 
-1407 FSTATML
+1407 
-1414 VKNLHVHTT
+1414 
-1423 NGYCGFFGYTDDANI
+1423 GY
-1438 QGFDFQNCTFES
+1438 
-1450 EGDYVGALVGY
+1450 
-1461 CKDSRIRFDYN
+1461 
-1472 KDSSVKGRKYVGGL
+1472 GL
-1486 IGYYNSSDM
+1486 GMKPS
-1495 MWTNSVGYDAE
+1495 
-1506 GNEGLPMTVEG
+1506 
-1517 DAFVGA
+1517 
-1523 VVGNAT
+1523 
-1529 GTLKENV
+1529 
-1536 YNGYTVSI
+1536 
-1544 KVAGEERKY
+1544 
-1553 FGIGTCDDTNGIL
+1553 DTNGI
-1566 TRDLGANVLESTV
+1566 GAMTQVLS
-1579 TGGFCGASGNE
+1579 
-1590 NNVKWIYDKGTNTL
+1590 
-1604 LIKGSG
+1604 
-1610 DVEKYNASTAPWK
+1610 
-1623 KYVSSESNLKTEG
+1623 
-1636 VDISAEVT
+1636 
-1644 VSEGSFI
+1644 
-1651 WCELPFKTFNNQEV
+1651 
-1665 YQVTL
+1665 
-1670 DYDNEKGTATLTSP
+1670 
-1684 DYTVKGATVTLE
+1684 YT
-1696 VSPLDNYLVK
+1696 
-1706 EVVAIFT
+1706 
-1713 EAGVEKRITAEKQAD
+1713 
-1728 GSYKFEMPNANAKI
+1728 
-1742 QITFEKKEEPQQQEE
+1742 QQQ
-1757 PQQEE
+1757 
-1762 PQQEEPQQEDPQQ
+1762 
-1775 EDPQPETIS
+1775 
-1784 YSQALEWATYY
+1784 EWATYY
-1795 DNCDLT
+1795 QTFDLT
-1801 LPEGFEAYYVSNVN
+1801 LPEGFEAFYVSSVSI
-1815 TSGDIGSVTLTSTGQ
+1815 SGETGTVMLTSTGQ
-1830 EVFKDMPMLIHKTDE
+1830 KIYKKLPMLIRKTGNSTTVELTKETHSGTAPKTDE
-1845 ETTGIMIKT
+1845 
-1854 THGEIAPTTD
+1854 
-1864 TRFKGTAEDITSLS
+1864 RFKGTATDISNLS
-1878 AEDITIYV
+1878 AEGKIIYV

-1896 ASSMTAHKCWL
+1896 AGAMAANRCWI
-1907 EISKAAGTRGF
+1907 EVSKSAGTRG
-1918 VINID
+1918 
-1923 NECISSEALEG
+1923 LEIKVAG
-1934 PGHWYDLNGRPLPT
+1934 NPKEGFSQEEENLEDRFTQEVDSWFDLQGRPLQG
-1948 KPRQKGL
+1948 KPSKKGM
-1955 YIHDGKKTVIK
+1955 YIHNGRKEVIK

>member
-1 MRKSILFLITLLATA
+1 MNIKRAIFLIITLVAGAITNVGVAQVNTMPDAINGVITLTDD
-16 VLWPVSA
+16 VTLTETWTVDQ
-23 WAEVTGSGTEQDPYL
+23 EVTLDLNDHYINISIPSNKYKSVISITNNGKLTLTDGTIDNSTATKRYYIEEQVVTDEASYNN
-38 VHDWSELRTYMKDYG
+38 STKEKGTFYG
-53 GYIKLVNDCVDP
+53 GYI
-65 DKTYATYLEVTNKT
+65 TGG
-79 VVLDLN
+79 N
-85 GKIIDRGLFK
+85 GTIIDFLGTTYYCGMGIVINGGELIMKSGTIFG
-95 NETGTSN
+95 NIQETSN
-102 GWVIKVCGGSL
+102 GKY
-113 TVKGGGIIKG
+113 KGGGVFIYNNGKFTMEGGNIIRNFGYYGSGVYVDSGTFSMKG
-123 GNSLSNGGGINV
+123 GYISKNGYTSRRTCGSGGGVCVNSGKFIMTGGSIDANRASSNGAGVNISNGGEFEMSGGSIISNNTTTTDGGYGGGVYVFGDNNNGGTFTMNGGVIQGNSSDWGGGVSV
-135 ESGSLTLENCT
+135 EHKPKAKFYLNGGE
-146 IKENKAAEGG
+146 IKENHATYQGGGVYNYSGTFTITGGSITNNTVDNLDNDRCG
-156 GGIYNNNRSIT
+156 GGIYSNAFVYLSGTCI
-167 IKDGT
+167 IKDNTKGP
-172 VISNNIAKQG
+172 
-182 GGLCT
+182 
-187 WYGTCTMEG
+187 WPE
-196 GSIINNSSIAGQYSS
+196 
-211 YGHGGGVY
+211 
-219 LHNGSVFNLY
+219 NLFLY
-229 GGVIENNT
+229 NTFIKVNNT
-237 CAETKQGGGIYVYY
+237 LSIPTSVGVKIKDYNHNHPVTDYKNITKDYSTY
-251 QSVIY
+251 
-256 LKGNPIVRNNYVGNS
+256 NS
-271 SEVVD
+271 GVDPCTFFTSDSIMYEVV
-276 NVNLY
+276 L
-281 GDTNSV
+281 NSDGQAQLEKR
-287 YTKFHFTGQLSE
+287 KF
-299 SARIGFTT
+299 
-307 STTGYFTEGLN
+307 
-318 DNGVVSNFVP
+318 P
-328 DDNNNYAV
+328 YA
-336 ILKNNEAVLT
+336 I
-346 KTYTITISD
+346 
-355 TEHGTITS
+355 
-363 EPFPKAYSG
+363 
-372 QVVNVSAI
+372 
-380 PDTGY
+380 
-385 KLESLSYCKANNVYD
+385 
-400 INLETKQFNMP
+400 
-411 SDDVTITAS
+411 
-420 FISAWS
+420 
-426 ELQTTFN
+426 
-433 SVSNGGT
+433 
-440 VQLDQDYSAFEG
+440 
-452 DVQLSVA
+452 
-459 SGKKFTLDLNGHILN
+459 
-474 MSSGTGRVLS
+474 
-484 VAGNLT
+484 
-490 IIDSNPTN
+490 
-498 THEGTDILGGII
+498 
-510 TGGNLTSSSEN
+510 
-521 GAGICVVSGGTL
+521 
-533 NVSAGTITNNSTAGN
+533 
-548 GGGIYNEGTLTLSG
+548 
-562 GNIINNTAGCN
+562 
-573 GGGVYS
+573 
-579 NYVNANSRFNL
+579 
-590 SGGPAINNNKSGDS
+590 
-604 DALVDDNIYLKDMKI
+604 
-619 TLNGELTNT
+619 
-628 TPIGISMYN
+628 
-637 AGIFTSGLNTN
+637 
-648 GAITNFIADNS
+648 
-659 LFKIIEN
+659 
-666 NGEAQ
+666 
-671 IDDRLIYVVWCNNK
+671 WCENK
-685 KLYFTFQSTV
+685 KLYFTYRDDLFAENSKFKP
-695 LTEGGSF
+695 EGSNSF
-702 TPVGEVE
+702 
-709 ALTITKV
+709 LTITKV
-716 WSGYK
+716 WSSE
-721 VDENHAW
+721 D
-728 VTVVTDDLE
+728 VVSGNAPWLETISESLE
-737 EVIIESTFNDAEPT
+737 EMVIESTFSNVKPT

-756 FKDCINLTSITGL
+756 FKDCANLTTITGL
-769 SNLNTNEVTD
+769 SNLNTSEITD
-779 MSGMFQNCSKLG
+779 ISGMLQNCSSLES
-791 ALTLGA
+791 LTLGA
-797 NFVTTSVTAY
+797 NFDTSGLNSY
-807 SNLFRGS
+807 SNLFSGS
-814 SIADGSAVLTID
+814 SIADGNAVLTID
-826 GATISQDDFFATI
+826 GATISQDDFFASI

-847 VSDNEVDKGST
+847 VSDDEVDKGSA
-858 NTGLYTWKGG
+858 NAGLYTWKGG
-868 KFATCNGKA
+868 KFVTYNGKA

-882 SASNGSI
+882 STSNGSI
-889 AIASGATA
+889 AITSGETA

-909 TITLSVTPATR
+909 TITLSVTPDTR

-931 NITDNSFDMPAG
+931 DITNNSFDMPAG
-943 HVTVSATFT
+943 PVTVSATFI

-960 TKDYD
+960 TRDYD

-972 IKTVADLQKLS
+972 IKTVADLKKLS

-994 DGYIKVVE
+994 DGYIKVVDV
-1002 TELDFDGIDFVPIGT
+1002 TELDFNGINDFVPIGT
-1017 DTYPFTGSF
+1017 DAYPFTGSF

-1126 YDGSLVVANINGTK
+1126 YDGSLVVATINGTK

-1150 NQETSSPSD
+1150 NQETSSPRD

-1177 EDQVTWRYDSA
+1177 EDQVTWRYDAA

-1194 KGSGNV
+1194 KGSGSV

-1373 QTSFFRLPAEATFD
+1373 QTSFFRLPAETTFD

-1461 CKDSRIRFDYN
+1461 CKDSRVRFDYN

-1523 VVGNAT
+1523 VVGNAK
-1529 GTLKENV
+1529 GTLKENI

-1566 TRDLGANVLESTV
+1566 TRDLGTNVLASTV

-1636 VDISAEVT
+1636 VNISAEVT

-1651 WCELPFKTFNNQEV
+1651 WCELPFKTFNNQE
-1665 YQVTL
+1665 
-1670 DYDNEKGTATLTSP
+1670 
-1684 DYTVKGATVTLE
+1684 
-1696 VSPLDNYLVK
+1696 
-1706 EVVAIFT
+1706 
-1713 EAGVEKRITAEKQAD
+1713 
-1728 GSYKFEMPNANAKI
+1728 
-1742 QITFEKKEEPQQQEE
+1742 
-1757 PQQEE
+1757 
-1762 PQQEEPQQEDPQQ
+1762 
-1775 EDPQPETIS
+1775 PQPETIS

-1801 LPEGFEAYYVSNVN
+1801 LPEGFEAYYVSSVN

-1830 EVFKDMPMLIHKTDE
+1830 KVFKDMPMLIHKTDE
-1845 ETTGIMIKT
+1845 KTTGIMIKT
-1854 THGEIAPTTD
+1854 SHGEIAPTTD

-1907 EISKAAGTRGF
+1907 ESSKAAGTRGF
-1918 VINID
+1918 VINFD

>member
-1 MRKSILFLITLLATA
+1 MNIKRTIFLIITLVAGAITNVGVAQVNTMPDAINGVITLTDD
-16 VLWPVSA
+16 VTLTETWTVDQ
-23 WAEVTGSGTEQDPYL
+23 EVTLDLNDHYINISIPSNRYKSVISITNNGKLTLTDGTIDNSTATKRYYIEEQVVTDEASYNN
-38 VHDWSELRTYMKDYG
+38 STKEKGTFYG
-53 GYIKLVNDCVDP
+53 GYITGGNGTMIDFLG
-65 DKTYATYLEVTNKT
+65 TNYYCGKGI
-79 VVLDLN
+79 VIN
-85 GKIIDRGLFK
+85 GGELIMKSGTIFGNIQ
-95 NETGTSN
+95 ETSN
-102 GWVIKVCGGSL
+102 GKY
-113 TVKGGGIIKG
+113 KGGGVFIYNNGKFTMEGGNIIRNFGYYGSGVYVDSGTFSMKG
-123 GNSLSNGGGINV
+123 GYISKNGYTSRRTCGSGGGVCVNSGKFIMTGGSIDANRASSNGAGVNISNGGEFEMSGGSIISNNTTKTDGGYGGGVYVFGDNNNGGTFTMNGGVIQGNSSDWGGGVSV
-135 ESGSLTLENCT
+135 EHKPKAKFYLNGGE
-146 IKENKAAEGG
+146 IKENHATYQGGGVYNYSGTFTITGGSITNNTVDNLDNDRCG
-156 GGIYNNNRSIT
+156 GGIYSNAFVYLSGTCI
-167 IKDGT
+167 IKDNTKGP
-172 VISNNIAKQG
+172 
-182 GGLCT
+182 
-187 WYGTCTMEG
+187 WPE
-196 GSIINNSSIAGQYSS
+196 
-211 YGHGGGVY
+211 
-219 LHNGSVFNLY
+219 NLFLDNTFIK
-229 GGVIENNT
+229 VNNT
-237 CAETKQGGGIYVYY
+237 LSIPTSVGVKIKNYNHSVTDYKNITKDYSTY
-251 QSVIY
+251 
-256 LKGNPIVRNNYVGNS
+256 NS
-271 SEVVD
+271 GVDPCTFFTSDSIMYEVV
-276 NVNLY
+276 L
-281 GDTNSV
+281 NSDGQAQLEKR
-287 YTKFHFTGQLSE
+287 KF
-299 SARIGFTT
+299 
-307 STTGYFTEGLN
+307 
-318 DNGVVSNFVP
+318 P
-328 DDNNNYAV
+328 YA
-336 ILKNNEAVLT
+336 I
-346 KTYTITISD
+346 
-355 TEHGTITS
+355 
-363 EPFPKAYSG
+363 
-372 QVVNVSAI
+372 
-380 PDTGY
+380 
-385 KLESLSYCKANNVYD
+385 
-400 INLETKQFNMP
+400 
-411 SDDVTITAS
+411 
-420 FISAWS
+420 
-426 ELQTTFN
+426 
-433 SVSNGGT
+433 
-440 VQLDQDYSAFEG
+440 
-452 DVQLSVA
+452 
-459 SGKKFTLDLNGHILN
+459 
-474 MSSGTGRVLS
+474 
-484 VAGNLT
+484 
-490 IIDSNPTN
+490 
-498 THEGTDILGGII
+498 
-510 TGGNLTSSSEN
+510 
-521 GAGICVVSGGTL
+521 
-533 NVSAGTITNNSTAGN
+533 
-548 GGGIYNEGTLTLSG
+548 
-562 GNIINNTAGCN
+562 
-573 GGGVYS
+573 
-579 NYVNANSRFNL
+579 
-590 SGGPAINNNKSGDS
+590 
-604 DALVDDNIYLKDMKI
+604 
-619 TLNGELTNT
+619 
-628 TPIGISMYN
+628 
-637 AGIFTSGLNTN
+637 
-648 GAITNFIADNS
+648 
-659 LFKIIEN
+659 
-666 NGEAQ
+666 
-671 IDDRLIYVVWCNNK
+671 WCENK
-685 KLYFTFQSTV
+685 KLYFTYRDDLFAENSKFKP
-695 LTEGGSF
+695 EGSNSF
-702 TPVGEVE
+702 
-709 ALTITKV
+709 LTITKV
-716 WSGYK
+716 WSSE
-721 VDENHAW
+721 D
-728 VTVVTDDLE
+728 VVSGNAPWLETISESLE
-737 EVIIESTFNDAEPT
+737 EMVIESTFSNVKPT

-756 FKDCINLTSITGL
+756 FKDCANLTTITGL
-769 SNLNTNEVTD
+769 SNLNTSEITD
-779 MSGMFQNCSKLG
+779 ISGMLQNCSSLES
-791 ALTLGA
+791 LTLGA
-797 NFVTTSVTAY
+797 NFDTSGLNSY
-807 SNLFRGS
+807 SNLFSGS
-814 SIADGSAVLTID
+814 SIADGNAVLTID
-826 GATISQDDFFATI
+826 GATISQDDFFASI

-847 VSDNEVDKGST
+847 VSDDEVDKGSA
-858 NTGLYTWKGG
+858 NAGLYTWKGG
-868 KFATCNGKA
+868 KFVTYNGKA

-882 SASNGSI
+882 STSNGSI
-889 AIASGATA
+889 AITSGETA

-909 TITLSVTPATR
+909 TITLSVTPDTR

-931 NITDNSFDMPAG
+931 DITNNSFDMPAG
-943 HVTVSATFT
+943 PVTVSATFI

-972 IKTVADLQKLS
+972 IRTVADLQKLS

-994 DGYIKVVE
+994 DGYIKVVDV
-1002 TELDFDGIDFVPIGT
+1002 TELDFNGINDFVPIGT
-1017 DTYPFTGSF
+1017 DAYPFTGSF

-1074 KTTGSHVGAL
+1074 KTAGSHVGAL

-1126 YDGSLVVANINGTK
+1126 YDGSLVVATINGTQ

-1177 EDQVTWRYDSA
+1177 EDQVTWRYDAA

-1194 KGSGNV
+1194 KGSGSV

-1320 PAYPVTIDVTFR
+1320 PAYPVTIDVSFR

-1423 NGYCGFFGYTDDANI
+1423 NGYCGFFGYTDDANL
-1438 QGFDFQNCTFES
+1438 QGFEFEDCTFES

-1461 CKDSRIRFDYN
+1461 CKDSRVRFDYN

-1529 GTLKENV
+1529 GTLKENI

-1566 TRDLGANVLESTV
+1566 TRDLGTNVLASTV
-1579 TGGFCGASGNE
+1579 TGGFCGASSNE

-1651 WCELPFKTFNNQEV
+1651 WCEMPFKTFNSQE
-1665 YQVTL
+1665 
-1670 DYDNEKGTATLTSP
+1670 
-1684 DYTVKGATVTLE
+1684 
-1696 VSPLDNYLVK
+1696 
-1706 EVVAIFT
+1706 
-1713 EAGVEKRITAEKQAD
+1713 
-1728 GSYKFEMPNANAKI
+1728 
-1742 QITFEKKEEPQQQEE
+1742 
-1757 PQQEE
+1757 
-1762 PQQEEPQQEDPQQ
+1762 
-1775 EDPQPETIS
+1775 PQPETIS
-1784 YSQALEWATYY
+1784 YSQALEWTTYY
-1795 DNCDLT
+1795 DVCDLT
-1801 LPEGFEAYYVSNVN
+1801 LPEGFEAYYVSSFN

-1830 EVFKDMPMLIHKTDE
+1830 KVFKDMPMLIHKTDE
-1845 ETTGIMIKT
+1845 KTTGIMIKT

>member
-1 MRKSILFLITLLATA
+1 
-16 VLWPVSA
+16 
-23 WAEVTGSGTEQDPYL
+23 
-38 VHDWSELRTYMKDYG
+38 
-53 GYIKLVNDCVDP
+53 
-65 DKTYATYLEVTNKT
+65 
-79 VVLDLN
+79 
-85 GKIIDRGLFK
+85 
-95 NETGTSN
+95 
-102 GWVIKVCGGSL
+102 
-113 TVKGGGIIKG
+113 
-123 GNSLSNGGGINV
+123 
-135 ESGSLTLENCT
+135 
-146 IKENKAAEGG
+146 
-156 GGIYNNNRSIT
+156 
-167 IKDGT
+167 
-172 VISNNIAKQG
+172 
-182 GGLCT
+182 
-187 WYGTCTMEG
+187 
-196 GSIINNSSIAGQYSS
+196 
-211 YGHGGGVY
+211 
-219 LHNGSVFNLY
+219 
-229 GGVIENNT
+229 
-237 CAETKQGGGIYVYY
+237 
-251 QSVIY
+251 
-256 LKGNPIVRNNYVGNS
+256 
-271 SEVVD
+271 
-276 NVNLY
+276 
-281 GDTNSV
+281 
-287 YTKFHFTGQLSE
+287 
-299 SARIGFTT
+299 
-307 STTGYFTEGLN
+307 
-318 DNGVVSNFVP
+318 
-328 DDNNNYAV
+328 
-336 ILKNNEAVLT
+336 
-346 KTYTITISD
+346 
-355 TEHGTITS
+355 
-363 EPFPKAYSG
+363 
-372 QVVNVSAI
+372 
-380 PDTGY
+380 
-385 KLESLSYCKANNVYD
+385 
-400 INLETKQFNMP
+400 
-411 SDDVTITAS
+411 
-420 FISAWS
+420 
-426 ELQTTFN
+426 
-433 SVSNGGT
+433 
-440 VQLDQDYSAFEG
+440 
-452 DVQLSVA
+452 
-459 SGKKFTLDLNGHILN
+459 
-474 MSSGTGRVLS
+474 
-484 VAGNLT
+484 
-490 IIDSNPTN
+490 
-498 THEGTDILGGII
+498 
-510 TGGNLTSSSEN
+510 
-521 GAGICVVSGGTL
+521 
-533 NVSAGTITNNSTAGN
+533 
-548 GGGIYNEGTLTLSG
+548 
-562 GNIINNTAGCN
+562 
-573 GGGVYS
+573 
-579 NYVNANSRFNL
+579 
-590 SGGPAINNNKSGDS
+590 
-604 DALVDDNIYLKDMKI
+604 
-619 TLNGELTNT
+619 
-628 TPIGISMYN
+628 
-637 AGIFTSGLNTN
+637 
-648 GAITNFIADNS
+648 
-659 LFKIIEN
+659 
-666 NGEAQ
+666 
-671 IDDRLIYVVWCNNK
+671 
-685 KLYFTFQSTV
+685 
-695 LTEGGSF
+695 
-702 TPVGEVE
+702 
-709 ALTITKV
+709 
-716 WSGYK
+716 
-721 VDENHAW
+721 
-728 VTVVTDDLE
+728 
-737 EVIIESTFNDAEPT
+737 
-751 SCSQW
+751 
-756 FKDCINLTSITGL
+756 
-769 SNLNTNEVTD
+769 
-779 MSGMFQNCSKLG
+779 
-791 ALTLGA
+791 
-797 NFVTTSVTAY
+797 
-807 SNLFRGS
+807 
-814 SIADGSAVLTID
+814 
-826 GATISQDDFFATI
+826 
-839 TNGQLVRN
+839 
-847 VSDNEVDKGST
+847 
-858 NTGLYTWKGG
+858 
-868 KFATCNGKA
+868 
-877 LLTLG
+877 
-882 SASNGSI
+882 
-889 AIASGATA
+889 
-897 ISESLYEATPNT
+897 
-909 TITLSVTPATR
+909 
-920 YKLKTLTYNDN
+920 
-931 NITDNSFDMPAG
+931 MPAG
-943 HVTVSATFT
+943 PVTVSATFI

-972 IKTVADLQKLS
+972 IRTVADLQKLS

-994 DGYIKVVE
+994 DGYIKVVDV
-1002 TELDFDGIDFVPIGT
+1002 TELDFNGINDFVPIGT
-1017 DTYPFTGSF
+1017 DAYPFTGSF

-1177 EDQVTWRYDSA
+1177 EDQVTWRYDAA

-1194 KGSGNV
+1194 KGSGSV

-1320 PAYPVTIDVTFR
+1320 PAYPVTIDVSFR

-1461 CKDSRIRFDYN
+1461 CKDSRVRFDYN

-1529 GTLKENV
+1529 GTLKENI

-1566 TRDLGANVLESTV
+1566 TRDLGTNVLASTV

-1651 WCELPFKTFNNQEV
+1651 WCELPFKTFNNQE
-1665 YQVTL
+1665 
-1670 DYDNEKGTATLTSP
+1670 
-1684 DYTVKGATVTLE
+1684 
-1696 VSPLDNYLVK
+1696 
-1706 EVVAIFT
+1706 
-1713 EAGVEKRITAEKQAD
+1713 
-1728 GSYKFEMPNANAKI
+1728 
-1742 QITFEKKEEPQQQEE
+1742 
-1757 PQQEE
+1757 
-1762 PQQEEPQQEDPQQ
+1762 
-1775 EDPQPETIS
+1775 PQPETIS
-1784 YSQALEWATYY
+1784 YSQTLEWTTYY
-1795 DNCDLT
+1795 DVCDLT
-1801 LPEGFEAYYVSNVN
+1801 LPEGFEAYYVSSVN

-1830 EVFKDMPMLIHKTDE
+1830 KVFKDMPMLIHKTDE
-1845 ETTGIMIKT
+1845 KTTGIMIKT

>member
-1 MRKSILFLITLLATA
+1 MNIKRAIFLIITLVAGAITNVGVAQVNTMPDAINGVITLTDD
-16 VLWPVSA
+16 VTLTETWTVDQ
-23 WAEVTGSGTEQDPYL
+23 EVTLDLNDHYINISIPSNKYKSVISITNNGKLTLTDGTIDNSTATKRYYIEEQVVTDEASYNN
-38 VHDWSELRTYMKDYG
+38 STKEKGTFYG
-53 GYIKLVNDCVDP
+53 GYI
-65 DKTYATYLEVTNKT
+65 TGG
-79 VVLDLN
+79 N
-85 GKIIDRGLFK
+85 GTIIDFLGTTYYCGMGIVINGGELIMKSGTIFG
-95 NETGTSN
+95 NIQETSN
-102 GWVIKVCGGSL
+102 GKY
-113 TVKGGGIIKG
+113 KGGGVFIYNNGKFTMEGGNIIRNFGYYGSGVYVDSGTFSMKG
-123 GNSLSNGGGINV
+123 GYISKNGYTSRRTCGSGGGVCVNSGKFIMTGGSIDANRASSNGAGVNISNGGEFEMSGGSIISNNTTTTDGGYGGGVYVFGDNNNGGTFTMNGGVIQGNSSDWGGGVSV
-135 ESGSLTLENCT
+135 EHKPKAKFYLNGGE
-146 IKENKAAEGG
+146 IKENHATYQGGGVYNYSGTFTITGGSITNNTVDNLDNDRCG
-156 GGIYNNNRSIT
+156 GGIYSNAFVYLSGTCI
-167 IKDGT
+167 IKDNTKGP
-172 VISNNIAKQG
+172 
-182 GGLCT
+182 
-187 WYGTCTMEG
+187 WPE
-196 GSIINNSSIAGQYSS
+196 
-211 YGHGGGVY
+211 
-219 LHNGSVFNLY
+219 NLFLY
-229 GGVIENNT
+229 NTFIKVNNT
-237 CAETKQGGGIYVYY
+237 LSIPTSVGVKIKDYNHNHPVTDYKNITKDYSTY
-251 QSVIY
+251 
-256 LKGNPIVRNNYVGNS
+256 NS
-271 SEVVD
+271 GVDPCTFFTSDSIMYEVV
-276 NVNLY
+276 L
-281 GDTNSV
+281 NSDGQAQLEKR
-287 YTKFHFTGQLSE
+287 KF
-299 SARIGFTT
+299 
-307 STTGYFTEGLN
+307 
-318 DNGVVSNFVP
+318 P
-328 DDNNNYAV
+328 YA
-336 ILKNNEAVLT
+336 I
-346 KTYTITISD
+346 
-355 TEHGTITS
+355 
-363 EPFPKAYSG
+363 
-372 QVVNVSAI
+372 
-380 PDTGY
+380 
-385 KLESLSYCKANNVYD
+385 
-400 INLETKQFNMP
+400 
-411 SDDVTITAS
+411 
-420 FISAWS
+420 
-426 ELQTTFN
+426 
-433 SVSNGGT
+433 
-440 VQLDQDYSAFEG
+440 
-452 DVQLSVA
+452 
-459 SGKKFTLDLNGHILN
+459 
-474 MSSGTGRVLS
+474 
-484 VAGNLT
+484 
-490 IIDSNPTN
+490 
-498 THEGTDILGGII
+498 
-510 TGGNLTSSSEN
+510 
-521 GAGICVVSGGTL
+521 
-533 NVSAGTITNNSTAGN
+533 
-548 GGGIYNEGTLTLSG
+548 
-562 GNIINNTAGCN
+562 
-573 GGGVYS
+573 
-579 NYVNANSRFNL
+579 
-590 SGGPAINNNKSGDS
+590 
-604 DALVDDNIYLKDMKI
+604 
-619 TLNGELTNT
+619 
-628 TPIGISMYN
+628 
-637 AGIFTSGLNTN
+637 
-648 GAITNFIADNS
+648 
-659 LFKIIEN
+659 
-666 NGEAQ
+666 
-671 IDDRLIYVVWCNNK
+671 WCENK
-685 KLYFTFQSTV
+685 KLYFTYRDDLFAENSKFKP
-695 LTEGGSF
+695 EGSNSF
-702 TPVGEVE
+702 
-709 ALTITKV
+709 LTITKV
-716 WSGYK
+716 WSSE
-721 VDENHAW
+721 D
-728 VTVVTDDLE
+728 VVSGNAPWLETISESLE
-737 EVIIESTFNDAEPT
+737 EMVIESTFSNVKPT

-756 FKDCINLTSITGL
+756 FKDCANLTTITGL
-769 SNLNTNEVTD
+769 SNLNTSEITD
-779 MSGMFQNCSKLG
+779 ISGMLQNCSSLES
-791 ALTLGA
+791 LTLGA
-797 NFVTTSVTAY
+797 NFDTSGLNSY
-807 SNLFRGS
+807 SNLFSGS
-814 SIADGSAVLTID
+814 SIADGNAVLTID
-826 GATISQDDFFATI
+826 GATISQDDFFASI

-847 VSDNEVDKGST
+847 VSDDEVDKGSA
-858 NTGLYTWKGG
+858 NAGLYTWKGG
-868 KFATCNGKA
+868 KFVTYNGKA

-882 SASNGSI
+882 STSNGSI
-889 AIASGATA
+889 AITSGETA

-909 TITLSVTPATR
+909 TITLSVTPDTR

-931 NITDNSFDMPAG
+931 DITNNSFDMPAG
-943 HVTVSATFT
+943 PVTVSATFI

-960 TKDYD
+960 TRDYD

-972 IKTVADLQKLS
+972 IKTVADLKKLS

-994 DGYIKVVE
+994 DGYIKVVDV
-1002 TELDFDGIDFVPIGT
+1002 TELDFNGINDFVPIGT
-1017 DTYPFTGSF
+1017 DVYPFTGSF

-1126 YDGSLVVANINGTK
+1126 YDGSLVVATINGTK

-1150 NQETSSPSD
+1150 NQETSSPRD

-1177 EDQVTWRYDSA
+1177 EDQVTWRYDAA

-1194 KGSGNV
+1194 KGSGSV

-1373 QTSFFRLPAEATFD
+1373 QTSFFRLPAETTFD

-1461 CKDSRIRFDYN
+1461 CKDSRVRFDYN

-1523 VVGNAT
+1523 VVGNAK
-1529 GTLKENV
+1529 GTLKENI

-1566 TRDLGANVLESTV
+1566 TRDLGTNVLASTV

-1636 VDISAEVT
+1636 VNISAEVT

-1651 WCELPFKTFNNQEV
+1651 WCELPFKTFNNQE
-1665 YQVTL
+1665 
-1670 DYDNEKGTATLTSP
+1670 
-1684 DYTVKGATVTLE
+1684 
-1696 VSPLDNYLVK
+1696 
-1706 EVVAIFT
+1706 
-1713 EAGVEKRITAEKQAD
+1713 
-1728 GSYKFEMPNANAKI
+1728 
-1742 QITFEKKEEPQQQEE
+1742 
-1757 PQQEE
+1757 
-1762 PQQEEPQQEDPQQ
+1762 
-1775 EDPQPETIS
+1775 PQPETIS

-1801 LPEGFEAYYVSNVN
+1801 LPEGFEAYYVSSVN

-1830 EVFKDMPMLIHKTDE
+1830 KVFKDMPMLIHKTDE
-1845 ETTGIMIKT
+1845 KTTGIMIKT
-1854 THGEIAPTTD
+1854 SHGEIAPTTD

>member
-1 MRKSILFLITLLATA
+1 MGVAQVNTIPDAIDGVITLTDDVTLTETWT
-16 VLWPVSA
+16 VDQ
-23 WAEVTGSGTEQDPYL
+23 EVTLDLNDHYINISIPSGRYKSVISITNNGKLTLTDGTIDNSTATKRYYIEEQVVTDEASYNN
-38 VHDWSELRTYMKDYG
+38 STKEKGTFYG
-53 GYIKLVNDCVDP
+53 GYITGGNGTIIDFLGTKYYCGKGIVINGGELIMKSGTIFGNIQEKSNV
-65 DKTYATYLEVTNKT
+65 KTY
-79 VVLDLN
+79 
-85 GKIIDRGLFK
+85 
-95 NETGTSN
+95 
-102 GWVIKVCGGSL
+102 
-113 TVKGGGIIKG
+113 KGGGVFIYNNGKFSMEGGNIIRNFGYYGSGVYVDSGTFSMKG
-123 GNSLSNGGGINV
+123 GYISKNGYTSRRTCGSGGGVCVNSGKFIMTGGSIDANRASSNGAGVNISNGGEFEMSGGSIISNNTTTTDGGYGGGVYVFGDDNNSGTFTMNGGVIQGNSSDRGGGVSV
-135 ESGSLTLENCT
+135 EHKPKAKFYLNGGE
-146 IKENKAAEGG
+146 IKENHATYQGGGVYNYSGTFTITGGSITNNTVDNLDNDRCG
-156 GGIYNNNRSIT
+156 GGIYSNAFVYLSGTCI
-167 IKDGT
+167 IKDNTKGP
-172 VISNNIAKQG
+172 
-182 GGLCT
+182 
-187 WYGTCTMEG
+187 WPE
-196 GSIINNSSIAGQYSS
+196 
-211 YGHGGGVY
+211 
-219 LHNGSVFNLY
+219 NLFLY
-229 GGVIENNT
+229 NTFIKVNNT
-237 CAETKQGGGIYVYY
+237 LSIPTSVGVKIKDYNHSVTDYKNITKDYSTY
-251 QSVIY
+251 
-256 LKGNPIVRNNYVGNS
+256 NS
-271 SEVVD
+271 GVDPCTFFTSDSIMYEVV
-276 NVNLY
+276 L
-281 GDTNSV
+281 NSDGQAQLEKR
-287 YTKFHFTGQLSE
+287 KF
-299 SARIGFTT
+299 
-307 STTGYFTEGLN
+307 
-318 DNGVVSNFVP
+318 P
-328 DDNNNYAV
+328 YA
-336 ILKNNEAVLT
+336 I
-346 KTYTITISD
+346 
-355 TEHGTITS
+355 
-363 EPFPKAYSG
+363 
-372 QVVNVSAI
+372 
-380 PDTGY
+380 
-385 KLESLSYCKANNVYD
+385 
-400 INLETKQFNMP
+400 
-411 SDDVTITAS
+411 
-420 FISAWS
+420 
-426 ELQTTFN
+426 
-433 SVSNGGT
+433 
-440 VQLDQDYSAFEG
+440 
-452 DVQLSVA
+452 
-459 SGKKFTLDLNGHILN
+459 
-474 MSSGTGRVLS
+474 
-484 VAGNLT
+484 
-490 IIDSNPTN
+490 
-498 THEGTDILGGII
+498 
-510 TGGNLTSSSEN
+510 
-521 GAGICVVSGGTL
+521 
-533 NVSAGTITNNSTAGN
+533 
-548 GGGIYNEGTLTLSG
+548 
-562 GNIINNTAGCN
+562 
-573 GGGVYS
+573 
-579 NYVNANSRFNL
+579 
-590 SGGPAINNNKSGDS
+590 
-604 DALVDDNIYLKDMKI
+604 
-619 TLNGELTNT
+619 
-628 TPIGISMYN
+628 
-637 AGIFTSGLNTN
+637 
-648 GAITNFIADNS
+648 
-659 LFKIIEN
+659 
-666 NGEAQ
+666 
-671 IDDRLIYVVWCNNK
+671 WCENK
-685 KLYFTFQSTV
+685 KLYFTYRDDLFAENSKFKP
-695 LTEGGSF
+695 EGSNSF
-702 TPVGEVE
+702 
-709 ALTITKV
+709 LTITKV
-716 WSGYK
+716 WSSE
-721 VDENHAW
+721 D
-728 VTVVTDDLE
+728 VVSGNAPWLETISESLE
-737 EVIIESTFNDAEPT
+737 EMVIESTFSNVKPT

-756 FKDCINLTSITGL
+756 FKDCANLTTITGL
-769 SNLNTNEVTD
+769 SNLNTSEITD
-779 MSGMFQNCSKLG
+779 ISGMLQNCSSLES
-791 ALTLGA
+791 LTLGA
-797 NFVTTSVTAY
+797 NFDTSGLNSY
-807 SNLFRGS
+807 SNLFSGS
-814 SIADGSAVLTID
+814 SIADGNAVLTID
-826 GATISQDDFFATI
+826 GATISQDDFFASI

-847 VSDNEVDKGST
+847 VSDDEVDKGSA
-858 NTGLYTWKGG
+858 NAGLYTWKGG
-868 KFATCNGKA
+868 KFVTYNGKA

-882 SASNGSI
+882 STSNGSI
-889 AIASGATA
+889 AITSGETA

-909 TITLSVTPATR
+909 TITLSVTPDTR

-931 NITDNSFDMPAG
+931 DITNNSFDMPAG
-943 HVTVSATFT
+943 PVTVSATFI

-960 TKDYD
+960 TRDYD

-972 IKTVADLQKLS
+972 IKTVADLKKLS

-994 DGYIKVVE
+994 DGYIKVVDV
-1002 TELDFDGIDFVPIGT
+1002 TELDFNGINDFVPIGT
-1017 DTYPFTGSF
+1017 DAYPFTGSF

-1126 YDGSLVVANINGTK
+1126 YDGSLVVATINGTK

-1423 NGYCGFFGYTDDANI
+1423 NGYCGFFGYTDDANL
-1438 QGFDFQNCTFES
+1438 QGFEFEDCTFES

-1529 GTLKENV
+1529 GTLKENI

-1566 TRDLGANVLESTV
+1566 TRDLGTNVLASTV

-1623 KYVSSESNLKTEG
+1623 KYVSSESNLKTGG

-1651 WCELPFKTFNNQEV
+1651 WCELPFKTFNNQE
-1665 YQVTL
+1665 
-1670 DYDNEKGTATLTSP
+1670 
-1684 DYTVKGATVTLE
+1684 
-1696 VSPLDNYLVK
+1696 
-1706 EVVAIFT
+1706 
-1713 EAGVEKRITAEKQAD
+1713 
-1728 GSYKFEMPNANAKI
+1728 
-1742 QITFEKKEEPQQQEE
+1742 
-1757 PQQEE
+1757 
-1762 PQQEEPQQEDPQQ
+1762 
-1775 EDPQPETIS
+1775 PQPETIS
-1784 YSQALEWATYY
+1784 YSQTLEWTTYY
-1795 DNCDLT
+1795 DVCDLT

-1830 EVFKDMPMLIHKTDE
+1830 KVFKDMPMLIHKTDE
-1845 ETTGIMIKT
+1845 KTTGIMIKT

>member
-1 MRKSILFLITLLATA
+1 MNIKRTIFLIITLVAGA
-16 VLWPVSA
+16 ILWPMES
-23 WAEVTGSGTEQDPYL
+23 WGYTGTGTENDPFL
-38 VHDWSELRTYMKDYG
+38 VYNWSDLYNLSEQTRLSSNTI
-53 GYIKLVNDCVDP
+53 YITLNSENSDITCDNQSQNLMFGK
-65 DKTYATYLEVTNKT
+65 
-79 VVLDLN
+79 VVINLN
-85 GKIIDRGLFK
+85 GHTLDRGLS
-95 NETGTSN
+95 NSETRGAGYVVGGQDLTIIGPGTITGGHSSSSGGALISSTQMTLRGCTITGNKATATEGTYGGAITINNGSVTIEEGTIISN
-102 GWVIKVCGGSL
+102 NNSPFGGAIYIQGGTLTINGGQICNNTCGKME
-113 TVKGGGIIKG
+113 TDK
-123 GNSLSNGGGINV
+123 SNGGGIYINGGV
-135 ESGSLTLENCT
+135 VTMNGGLICDNSVIG
-146 IKENKAAEGG
+146 NKKGG
-156 GGIYNNNRSIT
+156 GF
-167 IKDGT
+167 
-172 VISNNIAKQG
+172 
-182 GGLCT
+182 
-187 WYGTCTMEG
+187 
-196 GSIINNSSIAGQYSS
+196 
-211 YGHGGGVY
+211 GGGVY
-219 LHNGSVFNLY
+219 QTSGTFNLN
-229 GGVIENNT
+229 GGTIKNNT
-237 CAETKQGGGIYVYY
+237 CAADKNGGGIYVGGN
-251 QSVIY
+251 SILNVS
-256 LKGNPIVRNNYVGNS
+256 GNPNVLNNKIANGDEN
-271 SEVVD
+271 
-276 NVNLY
+276 NVYLIKNKKITVNGELSNTALI
-281 GDTNSV
+281 GVSMETIGVFTNGL
-287 YTKFHFTGQLSE
+287 TNNG
-299 SARIGFTT
+299 SAK
-307 STTGYFTEGLN
+307 
-318 DNGVVSNFVP
+318 NFKS
-328 DDNNNYAV
+328 DNNNYEPT
-336 ILKNNEAVLT
+336 LNNSGEAQLERHKFKYAIWNET
-346 KTYTITISD
+346 NKQLYFTYRLD
-355 TEHGTITS
+355 
-363 EPFPKAYSG
+363 
-372 QVVNVSAI
+372 NLSA
-380 PDTGY
+380 
-385 KLESLSYCKANNVYD
+385 AN
-400 INLETKQFNMP
+400 
-411 SDDVTITAS
+411 S
-420 FISAWS
+420 
-426 ELQTTFN
+426 
-433 SVSNGGT
+433 
-440 VQLDQDYSAFEG
+440 
-452 DVQLSVA
+452 
-459 SGKKFTLDLNGHILN
+459 FTLDGGVGSQEITQLWVDDDVL
-474 MSSGTGRVLS
+474 SGTAWNEAIKDQVEEIVFG
-484 VAGNLT
+484 
-490 IIDSNPTN
+490 
-498 THEGTDILGGII
+498 
-510 TGGNLTSSSEN
+510 SSF
-521 GAGICVVSGGTL
+521 I
-533 NVSAGTITNNSTAGN
+533 NV
-548 GGGIYNEGTLTLSG
+548 Y
-562 GNIINNTAGCN
+562 
-573 GGGVYS
+573 
-579 NYVNANSRFNL
+579 
-590 SGGPAINNNKSGDS
+590 
-604 DALVDDNIYLKDMKI
+604 
-619 TLNGELTNT
+619 
-628 TPIGISMYN
+628 
-637 AGIFTSGLNTN
+637 
-648 GAITNFIADNS
+648 
-659 LFKIIEN
+659 
-666 NGEAQ
+666 
-671 IDDRLIYVVWCNNK
+671 
-685 KLYFTFQSTV
+685 
-695 LTEGGSF
+695 
-702 TPVGEVE
+702 
-709 ALTITKV
+709 
-716 WSGYK
+716 
-721 VDENHAW
+721 
-728 VTVVTDDLE
+728 
-737 EVIIESTFNDAEPT
+737 PT
-751 SCSQW
+751 SCSNW
-756 FKDCINLTSITGL
+756 FKDCVNLTSITGL
-769 SNLNTNEVTD
+769 SNLNTSEVTD
-779 MSGMFQNCSKLG
+779 MSGMFQNCSNLTS
-791 ALTLGA
+791 LTLDESFSTA
-797 NFVTTSVTAY
+797 TLTTFSDMFT
-807 SNLFRGS
+807 GS
-814 SIADGSAVLTID
+814 SLEDGTGTLVIK
-826 GATISQDDFFATI
+826 GAENAI
-839 TNGQLVRN
+839 TNITKDIFISIANGKLERRN
-847 VSDNEVDKGST
+847 ASNDLISDIDVDKNSA

-868 KFATCNGKA
+868 VFASYNGNV
-877 LLTLG
+877 LLTINTVG
-882 SASNGSI
+882 NGNI
-889 AIASGATA
+889 DAPPGATA
-897 ISESLYEATPNT
+897 ISEGSNTYEIAPNSAITLTVTPN
-909 TITLSVTPATR
+909 PR
-920 YKLKTLTYNDN
+920 YKLKSLSYNDGESHD
-931 NITDNSFDMPAG
+931 ITEAFTMPSG
-943 HVTVSATFT
+943 PVTVSATFT

-972 IKTVADLQKLS
+972 IKTRDDIQKLS

-994 DGYIKVVE
+994 DGYIKVVDV
-1002 TELDFDGIDFVPIGT
+1002 TVLDFDGINDFVPIGT
-1017 DTYPFTGSF
+1017 DAYPFTGSF

-1126 YDGSLVVANINGTK
+1126 YDGSLVVANINGKK

-1177 EDQVTWRYDSA
+1177 EDQVTWRYDAA

-1194 KGSGNV
+1194 KGSGSV

-1423 NGYCGFFGYTDDANI
+1423 NGYCGFFGYTDDANL
-1438 QGFDFQNCTFES
+1438 QGFEFEDCTFES

-1506 GNEGLPMTVEG
+1506 GNEELPMTVEG

-1566 TRDLGANVLESTV
+1566 TRDLGTNVLASTV

-1590 NNVKWIYDKGTNTL
+1590 NNVKWIYDKNTNTL
-1604 LIKGSG
+1604 FIKGSG
-1610 DVEKYNASTAPWK
+1610 EVASYDASSAPWK
-1623 KYVSSESNLKTEG
+1623 KHVSSESNLKTEG

-1684 DYTVKGATVTLE
+1684 NYAVKGATVTLE

-1728 GSYKFEMPNANAKI
+1728 GSYKFEMPNDNAKI
-1742 QITFEKKEEPQQQEE
+1742 QITFEKKEEPQQED
-1757 PQQEE
+1757 
-1762 PQQEEPQQEDPQQ
+1762 PQQEDPQQ

-1830 EVFKDMPMLIHKTDE
+1830 KVFKDMPMLIHKTDE
-1845 ETTGIMIKT
+1845 KTTGIMIKT

-1918 VINID
+1918 VIKID

>member
-1 MRKSILFLITLLATA
+1 MNIKRAIFLIITLVAGA
-16 VLWPVSA
+16 ILWPVESLA
-23 WAEVTGSGTEQDPYL
+23 YTGEGTEEKPYLVNNWADLKTAFSNGGYIRLTGNCQAESGGSDCLTVETEKEVFLDLGEFTIDRNCQNVTPQNYYARYVIYVDGGTLHITGSGVIT
-38 VHDWSELRTYMKDYG
+38 G
-53 GYIKLVNDCVDP
+53 GNQINQ
-65 DKTYATYLEVTNKT
+65 
-79 VVLDLN
+79 
-85 GKIIDRGLFK
+85 
-95 NETGTSN
+95 
-102 GWVIKVCGGSL
+102 
-113 TVKGGGIIKG
+113 GGGIK
-123 GNSLSNGGGINV
+123 V
-135 ESGSLTLENCT
+135 
-146 IKENKAAEGG
+146 
-156 GGIYNNNRSIT
+156 Y
-167 IKDGT
+167 
-172 VISNNIAKQG
+172 
-182 GGLCT
+182 
-187 WYGTCTMEG
+187 YGTLYMEG
-196 GSIINNSSIAGQYSS
+196 GNICGNQAAS
-211 YGHGGGVY
+211 GGGVY
-219 LHNGSVFNLY
+219 IEGGTFIMNGGS
-229 GGVIENNT
+229 I
-237 CAETKQGGGIYVYY
+237 
-251 QSVIY
+251 S
-256 LKGNPIVRNNYVGNS
+256 RN
-271 SEVVD
+271 
-276 NVNLY
+276 
-281 GDTNSV
+281 
-287 YTKFHFTGQLSE
+287 
-299 SARIGFTT
+299 
-307 STTGYFTEGLN
+307 
-318 DNGVVSNFVP
+318 
-328 DDNNNYAV
+328 
-336 ILKNNEAVLT
+336 
-346 KTYTITISD
+346 
-355 TEHGTITS
+355 
-363 EPFPKAYSG
+363 SG
-372 QVVNVSAI
+372 S
-380 PDTGY
+380 G
-385 KLESLSYCKANNVYD
+385 
-400 INLETKQFNMP
+400 
-411 SDDVTITAS
+411 VTIA
-420 FISAWS
+420 ANG
-426 ELQTTFN
+426 TFTM
-433 SVSNGGT
+433 NGGT
-440 VQLDQDYSAFEG
+440 
-452 DVQLSVA
+452 
-459 SGKKFTLDLNGHILN
+459 I
-474 MSSGTGRVLS
+474 
-484 VAGNLT
+484 
-490 IIDSNPTN
+490 
-498 THEGTDILGGII
+498 
-510 TGGNLTSSSEN
+510 SEN
-521 GAGICVVSGGTL
+521 TRRGWGAGIDLGTSPFTMTGGTISN
-533 NVSAGTITNNSTAGN
+533 NVASEN
-548 GGGIYNEGTLTLSG
+548 GGGIYSNNAILTISGGTIENNVCGTDSKGAGIYSVSMSPKLQLSG
-562 GNIINNTAGCN
+562 NPIIRNNRKGNLED
-573 GGGVYS
+573 GVIEDVYA
-579 NYVNANSRFNL
+579 YANSWPILDIVGPL
-590 SGGPAINNNKSGDS
+590 S
-604 DALVDDNIYLKDMKI
+604 
-619 TLNGELTNT
+619 NT
-628 TPIGISMYN
+628 TPIGIFWGGEGENTISQNYSTN
-637 AGIFTSGLNTN
+637 HRNIPPSTYFRCDNPNYVFTL
-648 GAITNFIADNS
+648 DQNS
-659 LFKIIEN
+659 EIKIEKRKIVYAVWSEN
-666 NGEAQ
+666 K
-671 IDDRLIYVVWCNNK
+671 K
-685 KLYFTFQSTV
+685 KLYFTYRKDLLEVGGSFIP
-695 LTEGGSF
+695 EGGSSI
-702 TPVGEVE
+702 
-709 ALTITKV
+709 TISSI
-716 WSGYK
+716 W
-721 VDENHAW
+721 
-728 VTVVTDDLE
+728 TDDDVISGNSPWLETISESIE
-737 EVIIESTFNDAEPT
+737 EVVIESTFRNVKPT

-756 FKDCINLTSITGL
+756 FKGCTNLTTITGL
-769 SNLNTNEVTD
+769 GNLNTSEVTD

-807 SNLFRGS
+807 SNLFSGS
-814 SIADGSAVLTID
+814 AIADGSAVLTID
-826 GATISQDDFFATI
+826 GATISQDDFFASI

-847 VSDNEVDKGST
+847 VSDDEVDKGSA
-858 NTGLYTWKGG
+858 NAGLYTWKGG
-868 KFATCNGKA
+868 KFVTYNGKA

-882 SASNGSI
+882 STSNGSI
-889 AIASGATA
+889 AITSGETA

-909 TITLSVTPATR
+909 TITLSVTPDTR

-931 NITDNSFDMPAG
+931 DITNNSFDMPAG
-943 HVTVSATFT
+943 PVTVSATFI

-972 IKTVADLQKLS
+972 IRTVADLQKLS

-994 DGYIKVVE
+994 DGYIKVVDV
-1002 TELDFDGIDFVPIGT
+1002 TELDFNGINDFVPIGT
-1017 DTYPFTGSF
+1017 DTYPFRGSF

-1074 KTTGSHVGAL
+1074 KTAGSHVGAL

-1106 NFVGAIVGGG
+1106 SFVGAIVGGG

-1126 YDGSLVVANINGTK
+1126 YDGSLVVATINGTK

-1194 KGSGNV
+1194 KGSGSV

-1262 TATKEP
+1262 TVTKEP

-1282 ANLGY
+1282 ANPGY
-1287 LIATKAAEYTDDNGQ
+1287 LIATKTAEYTDDNGQ

-1320 PAYPVTIDVTFR
+1320 PAYPVTIDVSFR

-1461 CKDSRIRFDYN
+1461 CKDSRVRFDYN

-1523 VVGNAT
+1523 VVGNAK
-1529 GTLKENV
+1529 GTLKENN

-1544 KVAGEERKY
+1544 KVAGEERTY

-1566 TRDLGANVLESTV
+1566 TRDLGTNVLASTV

-1636 VDISAEVT
+1636 VNISAEVT

-1651 WCELPFKTFNNQEV
+1651 WCELPFKTFNNQE
-1665 YQVTL
+1665 
-1670 DYDNEKGTATLTSP
+1670 
-1684 DYTVKGATVTLE
+1684 
-1696 VSPLDNYLVK
+1696 
-1706 EVVAIFT
+1706 
-1713 EAGVEKRITAEKQAD
+1713 
-1728 GSYKFEMPNANAKI
+1728 
-1742 QITFEKKEEPQQQEE
+1742 
-1757 PQQEE
+1757 
-1762 PQQEEPQQEDPQQ
+1762 
-1775 EDPQPETIS
+1775 PQPETIS

-1830 EVFKDMPMLIHKTDE
+1830 KVFKDMPMLIHKTDE
-1845 ETTGIMIKT
+1845 KTTGIMIKT
-1854 THGEIAPTTD
+1854 SHGEIAPTTD

-1878 AEDITIYV
+1878 AEDVTIYV

-1907 EISKAAGTRGF
+1907 ESSKAAGTRGF
-1918 VINID
+1918 VINFD